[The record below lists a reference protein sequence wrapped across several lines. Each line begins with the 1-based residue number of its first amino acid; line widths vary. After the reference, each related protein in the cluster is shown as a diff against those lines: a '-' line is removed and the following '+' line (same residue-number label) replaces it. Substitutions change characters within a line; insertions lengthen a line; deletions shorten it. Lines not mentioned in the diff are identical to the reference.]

1 MLPKLYVYIF
11 DNKTPLVLR
20 KMKHK
25 VFEININYFD
35 FNNNITQ
42 SGFLNSSGFRGREAL
57 ESRQGNLKNCNF
69 LNYRR
74 RTYIIEKLQIWR
86 KHPNE

>member
-1 MLPKLYVYIF
+1 
-11 DNKTPLVLR
+11 
-20 KMKHK
+20 MKRK

-42 SGFLNSSGFRGREAL
+42 SGFLTSSGFGGREAL

-69 LNYRR
+69 LNYRPPLISLKNCKYGAN
-74 RTYIIEKLQIWR
+74 TQMNEHQIQYEGLQLC
-86 KHPNE
+86 KCMSV

>member
-1 MLPKLYVYIF
+1 
-11 DNKTPLVLR
+11 
-20 KMKHK
+20 MKRK

-42 SGFLNSSGFRGREAL
+42 SGFLNSSGFRGRETL

>member
-1 MLPKLYVYIF
+1 MLPKLYIYLII
-11 DNKTPLVLR
+11 KTPLVLR
-20 KMKHK
+20 KMKRK

-42 SGFLNSSGFRGREAL
+42 SGFLNSSGFRGRETL